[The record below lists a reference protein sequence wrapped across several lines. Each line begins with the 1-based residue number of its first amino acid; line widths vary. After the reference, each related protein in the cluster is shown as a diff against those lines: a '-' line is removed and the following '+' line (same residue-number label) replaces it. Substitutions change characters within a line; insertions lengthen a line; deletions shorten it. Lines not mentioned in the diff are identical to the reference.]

1 MDFERDW
8 DVSAADDRQPAL
20 GNEVS
25 AALRVQMAMSQPGRM
40 QHITP
45 GPDGVVVLPAGTD
58 LNQIHVV
65 GRDLV
70 VALPDGTQILIEDG
84 AVFVPR
90 LVLGD
95 VEVPTINLAALLVG
109 EEPQPAA
116 GPPQSSGGNFAGPP
130 GDIGDRHGLGD
141 LLPPTEL
148 VFTQPEQREIIPVAP
163 DDDDQPEVTIV
174 TPNQPA
180 GVSDASA
187 NVSEAGLGPREGEPA
202 GSASAGNSE
211 TTSGTIV
218 ISSQDQPATVTIN
231 GVVVTAVGQTITTD
245 IGVLT
250 ITSMNNG
257 TIGYS
262 YTLTD
267 NIIGP
272 PPAEI
277 FTVVVTDADGDQATA
292 TLTIFIADDV
302 PTAVN
307 DVDSVTED
315 GPLVA
320 DGNVL
325 TGVGGGDANG
335 TDGVADVQGADG
347 AVVSTTGTFQG
358 SYGVLTLNA
367 DGSYSYTLANG
378 NPAVQALVPG
388 QTLTENFNYTITD
401 GDGDTST
408 ATLTI
413 TINGADDGVTI
424 TGLDRDP
431 GVNGAEEVVLESD
444 LADGSSP
451 DAAALTQQGSFSIAA
466 ADGLATVTIGGVA
479 VLSNGGFVAGQV
491 ITTPQ
496 GTLTI
501 TGFTPTSEAGGA
513 VTAGTFTYTYV
524 LTDNSLDH
532 STPGADSLFQSFDVV
547 ATDRNGSSDSATLD
561 IRIVDDVP
569 TAHDDVDGV
578 AAGSYGPEGGNVITG
593 AGTVSGAAGADV
605 KGADGAVVAGVAA
618 GAGGTAQVAAGSVG
632 TAIAGA
638 YGTLTLNADGSYSYV
653 RAAGTPGGVS
663 DSFTYT
669 LRDGD
674 GDLSAATLRIDIAD
688 SQVVIIS
695 IPRVGDGTVVD
706 EAGLDDP
713 VGSNAAADVET
724 TNGTITY
731 SSPDGPSTITI
742 NGTVVTAPGQTIVT
756 DKGVLTITGLTD
768 GGIDYSYTLT
778 DSTTGDDVTDSFQ
791 VTITDVDG
799 DSATDTL
806 VITILDD
813 VPTAANDVDSV
824 REDGP
829 LVADGNV
836 MTGSGGTDANGTD
849 GVADVPG
856 ADGAAVTGIAFGGTA
871 GAVGALIAGAYGTLQ
886 IEADGSYRYVL
897 NNGNGVVQGLDSNQT
912 LTETFTYTLTDG
924 DGDTSSATLT
934 ITIQGRNDGVTITG
948 LDGQGAEE
956 TVFENDLAEGSSPD
970 AAALAQTGSFTLSAL
985 DGVSTITVGGQS
997 IFANGAFTGATISN
1011 AYGSLQITG
1020 FTPVIGADGD
1030 VIGGEVSYTYTLN
1043 DNTLLHTGGN
1053 DGSLTESFAVIVTD
1067 TDGSTD
1073 NASLDIRVVDDVPV
1087 ANDDSATQPSENAPV
1102 LINVFANDVAGADG
1116 VNLASGVVLESAAA
1130 KGTVVYQGNGVFLYT
1145 PAAGAEGQDSF
1156 TYTITDRDGDQSTA
1170 TVTIT
1175 LAGDSEPTVRVS
1187 DLTVSEAGLPDGT
1200 QAASDLETDSGTM
1213 TIATGGDA
1221 LAKVAVQDKDGN
1233 WIDVTAATAG
1243 SPIVVAG
1250 AGGQLTVT
1258 SDGAG
1263 HYSYSYT
1270 LTDNDPTHPDNDP
1283 GDGDG
1288 ISGAADPKAGDSF
1301 AVRVTDS
1308 DGDVSPTDHI
1318 NVTVLDDAPTLT
1330 VDGQISVVEGAT
1342 ATGTWSQVI
1351 GADQPGASTVVVV
1364 GANSYAIGAPI
1375 NTGLG
1380 TLTVNA
1386 NGTWSF
1392 VSSNNLDNDLNPSLS
1407 FTVKV
1412 TDVDGDVAQDTQTI
1426 AIADGAGPAAGGPL
1440 TLALDDQ
1447 NLADGTT
1454 PGNPDFASGTV
1465 SFTAGSD
1472 ALTGF
1477 AFAAGTG
1484 ALGGGLTWNRVS
1496 GTLIE
1501 GWDGPVGTGT
1511 KIVSLA
1517 LSAPASI
1524 GAGLNGTVTV
1534 TATLLDNYDSHP
1546 GINLDDLV
1554 ALGNIGV
1561 VASDQDGDSATATVN
1576 LTVSDDVPTLMV
1588 DGQTS
1593 VVEGAAAT
1601 GTWSQVIGADQ
1612 PGASTVVVVG
1622 ANSYAIGAPI
1632 NTGLGTLT
1640 VNANGTWS
1648 FVSSNN
1654 LDNDLNPS
1662 LSFTVKVTDADGD
1675 VAQDT
1680 QTIAIADGAGPAAGG
1695 PLTLALDDQNLADG
1709 TTPGNPDFASGTV
1722 SFTAGSD
1729 ALTGFAFAAGTGALG
1744 GGLTWNRVSGTLIEG
1759 WDGPVGTGTKIVS
1772 LALSA
1777 PASIGAGLNGTV
1789 TVTATLLDNYDSH
1802 PGINLDDLVAL
1813 GNIGVVASD
1822 QDGDSATATVNLTV
1836 SDDVPTLMVDGQTS
1850 VVEGAAATGTWSQV
1864 IGADQPGASTVV
1876 VVGANSYAIGA
1887 PINTGLG
1894 TLTVNA
1900 NGTWSFV
1907 SSNNLDNDLN
1917 PSLSFTV
1924 KVTDADGDVAQDT
1937 QTIAIADGAGPAAGG
1952 PLTLALDDQN
1962 LADGTTPGNPD
1973 FASGTVSFTAG
1984 SDALTGFAFAAG
1996 TGALGG
2002 GLTWNRVS
2010 GTLIEGWD
2018 GPVGTGTKIVSLAL
2032 SAPASIGA
2040 GLNGTVTVT
2049 ATLLDNYDSH
2059 PGINLDDLV
2068 ALGNIGVVAS
2078 DQDGDSAT
2086 ATVNLTVSDDVPTLM
2101 VDGQTSVVEGAAA
2114 TGTWSQVIGADQPG
2128 ASTVVVVGANSYA
2141 IGAPINT
2148 GLGTLTV
2155 NANGTWSF
2163 VSSNNLDNDLNPS
2176 LSFTVKVTDADGDV
2190 AQDTQTIAIA
2200 DGAGPAAG
2208 GPLTLALDDQNLAD
2222 GTTPG
2227 NPDFASGTVSF
2238 TAGSDALT
2246 GFAFAAG
2253 TGALGGGLTWN
2264 RVSGTLIEGWDGPV
2278 GTGTKIV
2285 SLALSAPASIGAGL
2299 NGTVTVT
2306 ATLLDNY
2313 DSHPGINLDDLV
2325 ALGNIGVVA
2334 SDQDGDSATATVNLT
2349 VSDDVPVAL
2358 ATAGE
2363 ARGPELITVDN
2374 VNGNFATGQ
2383 FSMHFGADG
2392 ASSSGFNITGPTI
2405 AGVHYTET
2413 DVFNPMTGQ
2422 FLRTEL
2428 LAEVGGGGTPGT
2440 ADDLFK
2446 LTVNADG
2453 SYRFDLINAEQVT
2466 TETISFASLGAGG
2479 PGFRELADDSA
2490 TTGVNEAGRV
2500 EFQSNGTNGVNASTP
2515 GFGVDNQWT
2524 DPGEWFSME
2533 FHNPG
2538 TVGNDPAWVNP
2549 DLLDS
2554 ITFGVQQV
2562 QHGPVDFTWTAIRY
2576 NSNGSIAATESGSFT
2591 ANAAGQIT
2599 VDPTIQFS
2607 EFRIENVDTN
2617 GAVRFSTAVSV
2628 GRLVLPTDQN
2638 LAFQVN
2644 GTDGDGDPMAPIT
2657 IGVFVDA
2664 TPSPIPPIAF
2674 DLDGDGLEFLGLAAG
2689 VSHDYGSGEV
2699 ATAWVAS
2706 DDGLL
2711 AHATEGGYDVNF
2723 ADDVAGATSDLEG
2736 LRLAYDSNGNGL
2748 LDAGDAA
2755 FNEFGVWQDANSDG
2769 KVDAGEYVSLTDAG
2783 IQSIQLISDGQ
2794 AYTTANGDVKV
2805 VGEATYTKT
2814 DGSTGAVG
2822 DVVFA
2827 TATRDTDSS
2836 KIAAASTVA
2845 SGLNQALIAAS
2856 LIAAAD
2862 LKLAPEHVDPL
2873 VQHQDGARAGDAD
2886 QLAAAQGGFEA
2897 LTPIASATT
2906 SPSDALA
2913 DDPRDGAQ
2921 TQAAERTSHGA
2932 EEASVDH
2939 AGLAGGDGA
2948 ATASAD
2954 NAGGSDQSA
2963 PLEHQALLAQPINL
2977 ANFDGAAAML
2987 PAHQAAIADNAATA
3001 AQVVTEALGQGDAP
3015 NIEALLAALPAGPHA
3030 IPLFNA
3036 GAAELLDGGH
3046 LAALAHGAGGA
3057 FDAAMAMHEAM
3068 AVAHG

>member
-1221 LAKVAVQDKDGN
+1221 LAKVEVQDKDGN

-1640 VNANGTWS
+1640 VNVNGTWS

-1836 SDDVPTLMVDGQTS
+1836 SDDVPAATDDGLLASVDDNASAVVIGTVSGLLGNDAFGADGQGSPAITIATGSLGGTVAIVGGNLVYTSGHNIGAPYAS
-1850 VVEGAAATGTWSQV
+1850 VVETFTYTIRDGDGDTDTATFSVQLTDSGPTISAAA
-1864 IGADQPGASTVV
+1864 A
-1876 VVGANSYAIGA
+1876 
-1887 PINTGLG
+1887 
-1894 TLTVNA
+1894 
-1900 NGTWSFV
+1900 
-1907 SSNNLDNDLN
+1907 
-1917 PSLSFTV
+1917 SFTV
-1924 KVTDADGDVAQDT
+1924 DEDGLSGGIAAPATGDAPGADVVKT
-1937 QTIAIADGAGPAAGG
+1937 G
-1952 PLTLALDDQN
+1952 TLA
-1962 LADGTTPGNPD
+1962 
-1973 FASGTVSFTAG
+1973 
-1984 SDALTGFAFAAG
+1984 
-1996 TGALGG
+1996 
-2002 GLTWNRVS
+2002 GLS
-2010 GTLIEGWD
+2010 
-2018 GPVGTGTKIVSLAL
+2018 
-2032 SAPASIGA
+2032 
-2040 GLNGTVTVT
+2040 
-2049 ATLLDNYDSH
+2049 
-2059 PGINLDDLV
+2059 
-2068 ALGNIGVVAS
+2068 
-2078 DQDGDSAT
+2078 
-2086 ATVNLTVSDDVPTLM
+2086 
-2101 VDGQTSVVEGAAA
+2101 
-2114 TGTWSQVIGADQPG
+2114 
-2128 ASTVVVVGANSYA
+2128 
-2141 IGAPINT
+2141 
-2148 GLGTLTV
+2148 
-2155 NANGTWSF
+2155 
-2163 VSSNNLDNDLNPS
+2163 
-2176 LSFTVKVTDADGDV
+2176 
-2190 AQDTQTIAIA
+2190 
-2200 DGAGPAAG
+2200 
-2208 GPLTLALDDQNLAD
+2208 
-2222 GTTPG
+2222 
-2227 NPDFASGTVSF
+2227 
-2238 TAGSDALT
+2238 
-2246 GFAFAAG
+2246 
-2253 TGALGGGLTWN
+2253 
-2264 RVSGTLIEGWDGPV
+2264 
-2278 GTGTKIV
+2278 
-2285 SLALSAPASIGAGL
+2285 
-2299 NGTVTVT
+2299 
-2306 ATLLDNY
+2306 
-2313 DSHPGINLDDLV
+2313 
-2325 ALGNIGVVA
+2325 
-2334 SDQDGDSATATVNLT
+2334 
-2349 VSDDVPVAL
+2349 
-2358 ATAGE
+2358 
-2363 ARGPELITVDN
+2363 
-2374 VNGNFATGQ
+2374 
-2383 FSMHFGADG
+2383 FGADG
-2392 ASSSGFNITGPTI
+2392 AGNIALTAVADTGLRTLSGHVIETVWDPVTHMLTGQDATNGADI
-2405 AGVHYTET
+2405 FTLQIT
-2413 DVFNPMTGQ
+2413 DVATGAYR
-2422 FLRTEL
+2422 FEL
-2428 LAEVGGGGTPGT
+2428 LAPIKHSDPASEDDKSLSIGVTVTDAEGESANGSISVTIDDDSPTLTVGPAAAGELTVDETSLSTNDTANFSGLFTPSYGADGAGSVGNYVLGLSATGAASGIFDTATGNQVFLFLEGSKVVGRAGAGAGTAVGGPIVFELSVDASGVVTLDQQRAVLHSPDSGPNQSLSIATANLITLTATVTDGDGDTALATANIANAITFFDDAGSLGSFSNITVVNGANVVGNGTFTYNPGADGHGSFAITAPALPGITYSTVQNASGALLTATTDPDGAGGNPPVTVFT
-2440 ADDLFK
+2440 LQ
-2446 LTVNADG
+2446 VNADG
-2453 SYRFDLINAEQVT
+2453 TSVFTLVTPQAAT
-2466 TETISFASLGAGG
+2466 TETISLLGLSAGG
-2479 PGFRELADDSA
+2479 PTPFVQTVDGSVEFSGSGK
-2490 TTGVNEAGRV
+2490 GVN
-2500 EFQSNGTNGVNASTP
+2500 SSTN
-2515 GFGVDNQWT
+2515 GFGVDNQFVGNGESFT
-2524 DPGEWFSME
+2524 IEFHDPGQ
-2533 FHNPG
+2533 PG
-2538 TVGNDPAWVNP
+2538 DQASTVNP
-2549 DLLDS
+2549 EMVSS
-2554 ITFGVQQV
+2554 IVLKN
-2562 QHGPVDFTWTAIRY
+2562 DNI
-2576 NSNGSIAATESGSFT
+2576 NGSLLIKVTVYNDVAGTSEVVFT
-2591 ANAAGQIT
+2591 NLNVTGTSTLI
-2599 VDPTIQFS
+2599 DPVMS
-2607 EFRIENVDTN
+2607 EFNRVVVEGV
-2617 GAVRFSTAVSV
+2617 GGSGQGVRFISLDIGKTI
-2628 GRLVLPTDQN
+2628 LPSDIDLNFTVQATDK
-2638 LAFQVN
+2638 
-2644 GTDGDGDPMAPIT
+2644 DGDVT
-2657 IGVFVDA
+2657 STSTLNVFVDA
-2664 TPSPIPPIAF
+2664 ANPTPPVVL
-2674 DLDGDGLEFLGLAAG
+2674 DMDGDGLEFAGLAAG
-2689 VSHDYGSGEV
+2689 VTHDYGSGEV
-2699 ATAWVAS
+2699 ATAWVAP

-2711 AHATEGGYDVNF
+2711 AHATGGGHDIVF
-2723 ADDVAGATSDLEG
+2723 TDDAAGAQTDLEG

-3030 IPLFNA
+3030 IPVFNA

>member
-70 VALPDGTQILIEDG
+70 VALPDGAQILIEDG

-302 PTAVN
+302 PTAAN

-378 NPAVQALVPG
+378 DPAVQALVPG

-466 ADGLATVTIGGVA
+466 PDGLATVTIGGVA

-501 TGFTPTSEAGGA
+501 TGFTPTSEVGSA

-663 DSFTYT
+663 DNFTYT

-1221 LAKVAVQDKDGN
+1221 LAKVEVQDKDGN

-1330 VDGQISVVEGAT
+1330 VDGQTSVVEGAT
-1342 ATGTWSQVI
+1342 
-1351 GADQPGASTVVVV
+1351 
-1364 GANSYAIGAPI
+1364 
-1375 NTGLG
+1375 
-1380 TLTVNA
+1380 
-1386 NGTWSF
+1386 
-1392 VSSNNLDNDLNPSLS
+1392 
-1407 FTVKV
+1407 
-1412 TDVDGDVAQDTQTI
+1412 
-1426 AIADGAGPAAGGPL
+1426 
-1440 TLALDDQ
+1440 
-1447 NLADGTT
+1447 
-1454 PGNPDFASGTV
+1454 
-1465 SFTAGSD
+1465 
-1472 ALTGF
+1472 
-1477 AFAAGTG
+1477 
-1484 ALGGGLTWNRVS
+1484 
-1496 GTLIE
+1496 
-1501 GWDGPVGTGT
+1501 
-1511 KIVSLA
+1511 
-1517 LSAPASI
+1517 
-1524 GAGLNGTVTV
+1524 
-1534 TATLLDNYDSHP
+1534 
-1546 GINLDDLV
+1546 
-1554 ALGNIGV
+1554 
-1561 VASDQDGDSATATVN
+1561 
-1576 LTVSDDVPTLMV
+1576 
-1588 DGQTS
+1588 
-1593 VVEGAAAT
+1593 AT

-1709 TTPGNPDFASGTV
+1709 TTPA
-1722 SFTAGSD
+1722 
-1729 ALTGFAFAAGTGALG
+1729 
-1744 GGLTWNRVSGTLIEG
+1744 
-1759 WDGPVGTGTKIVS
+1759 
-1772 LALSA
+1772 
-1777 PASIGAGLNGTV
+1777 
-1789 TVTATLLDNYDSH
+1789 
-1802 PGINLDDLVAL
+1802 
-1813 GNIGVVASD
+1813 
-1822 QDGDSATATVNLTV
+1822 
-1836 SDDVPTLMVDGQTS
+1836 
-1850 VVEGAAATGTWSQV
+1850 
-1864 IGADQPGASTVV
+1864 
-1876 VVGANSYAIGA
+1876 
-1887 PINTGLG
+1887 
-1894 TLTVNA
+1894 
-1900 NGTWSFV
+1900 
-1907 SSNNLDNDLN
+1907 
-1917 PSLSFTV
+1917 
-1924 KVTDADGDVAQDT
+1924 
-1937 QTIAIADGAGPAAGG
+1937 
-1952 PLTLALDDQN
+1952 
-1962 LADGTTPGNPD
+1962 
-1973 FASGTVSFTAG
+1973 
-1984 SDALTGFAFAAG
+1984 
-1996 TGALGG
+1996 
-2002 GLTWNRVS
+2002 
-2010 GTLIEGWD
+2010 
-2018 GPVGTGTKIVSLAL
+2018 
-2032 SAPASIGA
+2032 
-2040 GLNGTVTVT
+2040 
-2049 ATLLDNYDSH
+2049 
-2059 PGINLDDLV
+2059 
-2068 ALGNIGVVAS
+2068 
-2078 DQDGDSAT
+2078 
-2086 ATVNLTVSDDVPTLM
+2086 
-2101 VDGQTSVVEGAAA
+2101 
-2114 TGTWSQVIGADQPG
+2114 
-2128 ASTVVVVGANSYA
+2128 
-2141 IGAPINT
+2141 
-2148 GLGTLTV
+2148 
-2155 NANGTWSF
+2155 
-2163 VSSNNLDNDLNPS
+2163 
-2176 LSFTVKVTDADGDV
+2176 
-2190 AQDTQTIAIA
+2190 
-2200 DGAGPAAG
+2200 
-2208 GPLTLALDDQNLAD
+2208 
-2222 GTTPG
+2222 

-2736 LRLAYDSNGNGL
+2736 LRLAYDTNGDRVF
-2748 LDAGDAA
+2748 DANDSA

-2783 IQSIQLISDGQ
+2783 IQSIQLTSDGQ

-2814 DGSTGAVG
+2814 DGSTGVVG
-2822 DVVFA
+2822 DAIFA
-2827 TATRDTDSS
+2827 TATKGTDSS
-2836 KIAAASTVA
+2836 KIAAASTA
-2845 SGLNQALIAAS
+2845 TSGLNQALIAAS

-2897 LTPIASATT
+2897 LTPIASATA

-2921 TQAAERTSHGA
+2921 TQAAERASHGA
-2932 EEASVDH
+2932 EEASADH

-2954 NAGGSDQSA
+2954 DAGGSDQSA
-2963 PLEHQALLAQPINL
+2963 PVEHQALLAQPINL

-2987 PAHQAAIADNAATA
+2987 PAHQASIADNAATA
-3001 AQVVTEALGQGDAP
+3001 AQVVTEALGHGDAP